1 MSTQI
6 SLKLSDKMI
15 KVARKEAER
24 KGYDSLQDFIRESL
38 REKLFEK
45 EELVNGLLTYKASEK
60 SLAKNW
66 LTKEEDKAWAHLQ
79 KEI

>member
-6 SLKLSDKMI
+6 SLKLSDKMFNTA
-15 KVARKEAER
+15 KSCA
-24 KGYDSLQDFIRESL
+24 DSLGFDNLQDFIREL
-38 REKLFEK
+38 IREKLFED
-45 EELVNGLLTYKASEK
+45 ESLNGLQTYLASEE

-66 LTKEEDKAWAHLQ
+66 LSKEEDQAWAHLQ